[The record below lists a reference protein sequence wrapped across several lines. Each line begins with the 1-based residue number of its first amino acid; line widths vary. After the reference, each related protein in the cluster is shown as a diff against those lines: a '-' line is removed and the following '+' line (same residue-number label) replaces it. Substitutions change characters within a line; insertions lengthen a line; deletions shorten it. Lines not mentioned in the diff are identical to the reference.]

1 MKCPYC
7 GHSSSRVIESRCADE
22 GSRVRRPRECEQ
34 CLKRFTTYEVVE
46 DIPLVVIKRNGT
58 REKFVRKKVF
68 DGLLRACEKR
78 AISLEKIESM
88 TDEIESKLQNLLD
101 REVSSLHIGELSM
114 EELKKCDEVAY
125 IRFASVYRKFED
137 VQAFMSELM
146 NFLNTNK
153 K

>member
-1 MKCPYC
+1 M
-7 GHSSSRVIESRCADE
+7 
-22 GSRVRRPRECEQ
+22 
-34 CLKRFTTYEVVE
+34 
-46 DIPLVVIKRNGT
+46 
-58 REKFVRKKVF
+58 
-68 DGLLRACEKR
+68 LLLNVTVLAKNLCEKR